1 MKRIVTLSFC
11 CLLVA
16 MALLPMT
23 VSAGVT
29 ELRLASFGAPQHFGS
44 IARMAWIEEVNKT
57 LEGRVKIID
66 YPGGQLYGPKD
77 MHKAVAKGSV
87 DMGVVL
93 QPAMLAMIPMVQGVY
108 LPFAFENLDQVAEAY
123 SGESRK
129 IIEKAMEK
137 KQLKL
142 LWVIYL
148 DAVHIFSN
156 KGNIEKV
163 EDFKGLRV
171 LSQSP
176 IFSEILAALGA
187 APDASIPQTEQ
198 YMALKR
204 AVSDSMAQSIVGGF
218 FQKSYEVAPYV
229 TKINM
234 SYATVLVCANL
245 KTFNRLPKDVQE
257 VMLSTG
263 KKYSAQT
270 LSDVRGWEHKFTGEM
285 AKAGA
290 TITTIAPEERA
301 KIVAVAKPI
310 WEKWARENGKDAQR
324 LLELNVR

>member
-1 MKRIVTLSFC
+1 
-11 CLLVA
+11 
-16 MALLPMT
+16 
-23 VSAGVT
+23 
-29 ELRLASFGAPQHFGS
+29 
-44 IARMAWIEEVNKT
+44 
-57 LEGRVKIID
+57 
-66 YPGGQLYGPKD
+66 
-77 MHKAVAKGSV
+77 MHKAVARGSV
-87 DMGVVL
+87 DLGVVL

-123 SGESRK
+123 SGESRE
-129 IIEKAMEK
+129 IIEKAMKK

-148 DAVHIFSN
+148 DPVHIFSN
-156 KGNIEKV
+156 RGNIVTV
-163 EDFKGLRV
+163 EDFKSLRV

-176 IFSEILAALGA
+176 IFSEILSALGA

-204 AVSDSMAQSIVGGF
+204 SVSDSMAQSIVGGY
-218 FQKSYEVAPYV
+218 FQKSHEVAPYV

-234 SYATVLVCANL
+234 SYATVLICANL
-245 KTFNRLPKDVQE
+245 KTYNSLSEDTQQ
-257 VMLSTG
+257 VMLG
-263 KKYSAQT
+263 IGQKYSDQT
-270 LSDVRGWEHKFTGEM
+270 LAAAKGWEQKFTGEM

-301 KIVAVAKPI
+301 KIKAVAKPI